1 MTGSKTTSMTLAEM
15 RAARERGESMS
26 DFDAIRRNALA
37 GIEPAEDDDA
47 PDMSEAMRAEVKRL
61 RGRPAGSDRTQI
73 ALRVDNATLAAF
85 KATGKGWQSRMNA
98 ALAEWIKSHSPA

>member
-1 MTGSKTTSMTLAEM
+1 MTGLKMTSMTLTEM
-15 RAARERGESMS
+15 RAARECGESQS
-26 DFDAIRRNALA
+26 DFVRAKLLA
-37 GIEPAEDDDA
+37 NSAPPDGDA
-47 PDMSEAMRAEVKRL
+47 PDMSAAMRAEVKRL

-98 ALAEWIKSHSPA
+98 ALAEWVKLHSPA

>member
-1 MTGSKTTSMTLAEM
+1 MTLAEM
-15 RAARERGESMS
+15 RAGRERGESKS
-26 DFDAIRRNALA
+26 DFDSIRRNALA
-37 GIEPAEDDDA
+37 GIEPATDDDA

-73 ALRVDNATLAAF
+73 ALRVDNATLEAF

-98 ALAEWIKSHSPA
+98 ALAEWVKSHSPA